1 MIRILGFIAL
11 MSFFHLANA
20 AECFDS
26 AGRSYKIDPDLLRAI
41 SLRESSGRADAMNI
55 VSSSSYAVGIMQIH
69 SQNFP
74 HLAQFGISPE
84 QLKKNACLNIYTGA
98 YYLAIAF
105 KRWGYTWR
113 AVGAYN
119 AGFKKSD
126 TQEARRKKYADEVN
140 AIYKKLKAEK
150 SLSLEPEKSL
160 SLAYRADL
168 SEGSFHH

>member
-1 MIRILGFIAL
+1 MIRILGLIAAL
-11 MSFFHLANA
+11 SFCQLANS

-26 AGRSYKIDPDLLRAI
+26 AGKSYKIDPDLLRAI
-41 SLRESSGRADAMNI
+41 SLRESSGRADAINI

-84 QLKKNACLNIYTGA
+84 QLHKNACLNIYAGA

-140 AIYKKLKAEK
+140 AIYKKLKAGK
-150 SLSLEPEKSL
+150 SLSPTSDKSM
-160 SLAYRADL
+160 SLAWRADL
-168 SEGSFHH
+168 SEGGYHH